1 MWGNK
6 MKLVLAETKLIK
18 EPITIISDL
27 VNEAKFKI
35 KKDSIEMVAMDP
47 ANVAM
52 VIFRLLSS
60 SFVEYTVKEET
71 TIAINLNNLR
81 QVLRRIKGNDNLSI
95 EIAEN
100 KLKIM
105 LSGSTVRT
113 FFLPLIELDEKEQKI
128 PDLKFKTVITC
139 PSSML
144 NDAIEDV
151 EIIAESVSLSA
162 EDKKFTIAASGDS
175 SKAMVEIKTD
185 DNVTIKT
192 DEKVRAKYSIEY
204 LKKMMQASK
213 ISGTVSISFNKDYP
227 LRLEYKEVDKLQMM
241 FILAPRI
248 END

>member
-1 MWGNK
+1 

-18 EPITIISDL
+18 EPITIINDL
-27 VNEAKFKI
+27 VNEARFKI
-35 KKDSIEMVAMDP
+35 KKDSIEMIAMDP

-71 TIAINLNNLR
+71 SIGINLNDFK
-81 QVLRRIKGNDNLSI
+81 QVLRRIKANDNLVLEVS
-95 EIAEN
+95 EN
-100 KLKIM
+100 KLKIT
-105 LSGSTVRT
+105 LQGNSVRT

-128 PDLKFKTVITC
+128 PDLKFKTVIKC
-139 PSSML
+139 PSGTL

-151 EIIAESVSLSA
+151 EIIAESVSFQA
-162 EDKKFTIAASGDS
+162 EDKKFIIAAAGDS
-175 SKAMVEIKTD
+175 KKASVEIKGD
-185 DNVTIKT
+185 ESISIKT
-192 DEKVRAKYSIEY
+192 DEKVKSKYSIEY

-213 ISGTVSISFNKDYP
+213 ISSHVEISFNKDYP
-227 LRLEYKEVDKLQMM
+227 LKLEYKEVDKVQMM